1 MISITT
7 LLAYS
12 VDPFLLIIMECDK
25 NPYFRVFAAVAMAV
39 AVLYG
44 FVTSIDSKIK
54 SRRKSK
60 ADSSISSIE
69 ETI

>member
-1 MISITT
+1 MNSITT

-12 VDPFLLIIMECDK
+12 VDPFLLTMECDK